1 METPNNNPTNHLE
14 LFQRTG
20 RATWDEVWMNAG
32 EEDRQA
38 KKVITFM
45 QICKNLSVLS
55 HDQKVRV
62 ATIIVT
68 DSFGEICAIGYN
80 GDYSG
85 GPNFRSN
92 LQHGQS
98 NFLHSEENALFHLGK
113 PQELRKSLILLCTH
127 KPCTMCAKRI
137 VNSGIKRVIYDE
149 NYTDSLGQ
157 ADAIFSSAGIKC
169 LSMSDLLSSKE
180 TLNAYLQHALCKN
193 V

>member
-1 METPNNNPTNHLE
+1 MVIPKNDFLDRLNPPSEPT
-14 LFQRTG
+14 RPS
-20 RATWDEVWMNAG
+20 WDEVWTNDD
-32 EEDRQA
+32 ENRQA

-45 QICKNLSVLS
+45 QICKDLSALS

-68 DSFGEICAIGYN
+68 DTFSEICAIGYN

-92 LQHGQS
+92 LHHGQS

-113 PQELRKSLILLCTH
+113 PQELRKNLILMCTH

-149 NYTDSLGQ
+149 NYFDSLKQTDS
-157 ADAIFSSAGIKC
+157 IFASSGVKC

-180 TLNAYLQHALCKN
+180 TLSEYLHSS
-193 V
+193 